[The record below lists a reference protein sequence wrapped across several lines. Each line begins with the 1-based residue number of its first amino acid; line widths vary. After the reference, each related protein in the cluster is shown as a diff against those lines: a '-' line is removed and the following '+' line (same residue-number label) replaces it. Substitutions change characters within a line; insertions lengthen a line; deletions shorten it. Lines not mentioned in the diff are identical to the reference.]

1 MAITKR
7 VEITNEQAFQAI
19 LEGRDIQARPA
30 RYETDPETGY
40 WVEVTH
46 KGLVLALREENGY
59 DDSDF
64 YAVVWDA
71 SEGRPRDVLY
81 ASTRAWTYSNGA
93 TVDATAAVRAAY
105 DAYLRRQAVERAQ
118 ALTEREQRTVR
129 KGKTVR
135 VVGGVK
141 VPVGLVGTC
150 HWIGEGYRGRTRVG
164 LTTADGTAYW
174 TDVKNVE
181 VVLEEQRKAS

>member
-19 LEGRDIQARPA
+19 LEGRDIQARAPRWA
-30 RYETDPETGY
+30 SDPEQGY

-46 KGLVLALREENGY
+46 KGVVVELREENGY
-59 DDSDF
+59 NDSDF

-71 SEGRPRDVLY
+71 AEGRAREVLY
-81 ASTRAWTYSNGA
+81 ATTRAATGDNGA
-93 TVDATAAVRAAY
+93 TVDAPPAIREAY
-105 DAYLRRQAVERAQ
+105 EAWTRRQAVLRAQ
-118 ALTEREQRTVR
+118 ALTEREARTVR
-129 KGKTVR
+129 KGKIVR
-135 VVGGVK
+135 VVGGLK
-141 VPVGLVGTC
+141 VPVGIVGTC

-164 LTTADGTAYW
+164 LTTSDGTAYW

-181 VVLEEQRKAS
+181 VVVEEQRKAG